1 VARARRRLTAGHTM
15 NTTPITR
22 PGRIRA
28 GFTLVELLVVIAI
41 VAILIGLLLPAVQ
54 AAREASRRANCA
66 NNLKQM
72 ALAIHQFATARGR
85 LPGNTYVTFPDPYR
99 YSNTFTF
106 ITPYIEAATAT
117 SQTRLTTF
125 ICPSDATVFAGQA
138 VQQRSASY
146 TTNQS
151 LFTPGGGGQNQRLN
165 QYSIGNAFGTAGST
179 NVVMLAERIHQCDFP
194 NYGRWAS
201 QAGTYFEHY
210 WDQSFLPLVPN
221 VPVPGNVGVGSR
233 KKCDLYWFSS
243 PHVQLEIALGDGS
256 VRAVEPGIAPD
267 VWAKVIDRANDKP
280 VGSW

>member
-1 VARARRRLTAGHTM
+1 MALARRRFAADDTM
-15 NTTPITR
+15 NTNPHAR
-22 PGRIRA
+22 PGAVRA
-28 GFTLVELLVVIAI
+28 GFTLIELLVVIAI
-41 VAILIGLLLPAVQ
+41 IAVLVGLLLPAVQ
-54 AAREASRRANCA
+54 SAREASRRSSCA
-66 NNLKQM
+66 NNLKQI
-72 ALAIHQFATARGR
+72 ALAIHQFADARGR
-85 LPGNTYVTFPDPYR
+85 LPGNTYVSFPDPYR

-106 ITPYIEAATAT
+106 ITPFIEAATAT

-125 ICPSDATVFAGQA
+125 ICPSDATVFGGQA

-151 LFTPGGGGQNQRLN
+151 LFIPAGAGQNQRLR

-179 NVVMLAERIHQCDFP
+179 NVIMLAERIHQCDFP

-201 QAGTYFEHY
+201 QAGTFFEHY

-221 VPVPGNVGVGSR
+221 VPVPGNVGVASR

-243 PHVQLEIALGDGS
+243 PHLQLEIALGDGS
-256 VRAVEPGIAPD
+256 VRGVDAGIAPD

-280 VGSW
+280 VGAW